1 MSGSTPFDG
10 GPAHDRR
17 APRPLGRGLEE
28 VSHFFLPGSASATPG
43 GKTGEATS
51 ERAAR
56 LATRVGLAVLRP
68 GPALTRVQVTDT
80 LRECRNALGDDIL
93 AIGAGIACSP
103 YGEIDLIALDLAH
116 QLTIVDVQTRLDD
129 AMVARG
135 LSHVDWA
142 VRNLPIVQRLYP
154 NWPIDMTRPPR
165 LVLVAP
171 RFSLALRSGIRQIAS
186 PAISCFRYSAVDL
199 SGETGLLVERV

>member
-10 GPAHDRR
+10 GPAHERR

-43 GKTGEATS
+43 SQNRRGHIGAECAS
-51 ERAAR
+51 RRPCRPRRAPPR
-56 LATRVGLAVLRP
+56 S
-68 GPALTRVQVTDT
+68 ALTRVQITDT

-103 YGEIDLIALDLAH
+103 YGEIDLIALDRAH

-129 AMVARG
+129 A
-135 LSHVDWA
+135 W
-142 VRNLPIVQRLYP
+142 
-154 NWPIDMTRPPR
+154 
-165 LVLVAP
+165 
-171 RFSLALRSGIRQIAS
+171 LRAG
-186 PAISCFRYSAVDL
+186 
-199 SGETGLLVERV
+199 

>member
-10 GPAHDRR
+10 GPAHERR

-28 VSHFFLPGSASATPG
+28 VSHFFLPGSAPATPG
-43 GKTGEATS
+43 VKAGEAAS

-56 LATRVGLAVLRP
+56 QVARAGLAVLHP
-68 GPALTRVQVTDT
+68 GPALTRIQVVDT

-103 YGEIDLIALDLAH
+103 YGDIDLIALDRAH
-116 QLTIVDVQTRLDD
+116 QLTIVDVQIRLDD
-129 AMVARG
+129 GMVARG

-171 RFSLALRSGIRQIAS
+171 RFSLMLRSGIRQVAS
-186 PAISCFRYSAVDL
+186 PAISCFRYASVDL

>member
-1 MSGSTPFDG
+1 MKDDPQGRSGAAWRKCPTSFS
-10 GPAHDRR
+10 PARHLRR
-17 APRPLGRGLEE
+17 PAAKQARPHQSGLR
-28 VSHFFLPGSASATPG
+28 VPSPASASPC
-43 GKTGEATS
+43 S
-51 ERAAR
+51 IPVRR
-56 LATRVGLAVLRP
+56 SR
-68 GPALTRVQVTDT
+68 RVQVTDT

-129 AMVARG
+129 GMVARG

-171 RFSLALRSGIRQIAS
+171 RFSLALRSGIRQVAS

>member
-10 GPAHDRR
+10 GPAHERR

-28 VSHFFLPGSASATPG
+28 VSHFFLPGSASATPA

-56 LATRVGLAVLRP
+56 PAARVGLAVLHA

-116 QLTIVDVQTRLDD
+116 VLTIVEVQTRLDD
-129 AMVARG
+129 GMVARG

-154 NWPIDMTRPPR
+154 
-165 LVLVAP
+165 
-171 RFSLALRSGIRQIAS
+171 
-186 PAISCFRYSAVDL
+186 
-199 SGETGLLVERV
+199 TGPST